1 MKKKFPVLDG
11 EEFDQMLELYEAEH
25 YAATASFLK
34 EVQEQNDK
42 HGSDEDSFVQ
52 TSAKKKKP
60 APRKRA
66 ISQTPSASGRRGA
79 RASSV
84 ASSSKSSVE
93 PEEAPDADTSMASTG
108 SRRSGRKAKPVV
120 RKPQPVIE
128 EEDEDEDS
136 DESSDDASIA
146 AALAAVDEDSDD
158 TM

>member
-11 EEFDQMLELYEAEH
+11 EEFDQMLELHEAEH

-34 EVQEQNDK
+34 EVQEQNDA

-84 ASSSKSSVE
+84 ASSVKSSVE

-120 RKPQPVIE
+120 RNTQPVIE
-128 EEDEDEDS
+128 EEDEDE
-136 DESSDDASIA
+136 SDDSSGDASVA
-146 AALAAVDEDSDD
+146 AALAAVDGDSDD